1 MPLPHFKHIHNT
13 TNQNSI
19 KLNREHN
26 EIELCKRLLELLDMD
41 DSILDEKDSHIRIY
55 RELKLRLLLT

>member
-1 MPLPHFKHIHNT
+1 MPLPHFNNFHNT

-19 KLNREHN
+19 KNREHN
-26 EIELCKRLLELLDMD
+26 EKELCKRLLELLDMD
-41 DSILDEKDSHIRIY
+41 DNILNEKDSHIRIY